1 MRDSESAASSTGTRS
16 PGLHQPRRLVVFGIE
31 LVLAALL
38 VAAAFP
44 AWANSVVHIDLPA
57 ASGGVVVSRM
67 LGSWVTLAVLAVT
80 VAGLLLLDGLRELML
95 GVGGR
100 SGARDSAQPPP
111 EDEAPDHPSR
121 PGS

>member
-1 MRDSESAASSTGTRS
+1 MRDSESAASSTGTRP

-38 VAAAFP
+38 VATAFP
-44 AWANSVVHIDLPA
+44 AWGNSVVHIDLPA

-80 VAGLLLLDGLRELML
+80 AAGLLLLDGLRQLML

-100 SGARDSAQPPP
+100 SGARDSTQPPL
-111 EDEAPDHPSR
+111 EDEPLDHPS
-121 PGS
+121 

>member
-1 MRDSESAASSTGTRS
+1 M
-16 PGLHQPRRLVVFGIE
+16 VFGGE

-44 AWANSVVHIDLPA
+44 AWGNSVVHIDLPA

-67 LGSWVTLAVLAVT
+67 LGSWVVLAVLAVT
-80 VAGLLLLDGLRELML
+80 AAGLLLLDGLRQLML

-100 SGARDSAQPPP
+100 SGARDSTQPPI
-111 EDEAPDHPSR
+111 EDEPLDHPS
-121 PGS
+121 